1 MDDADPPD
9 RVVDRLAVGPV
20 AGAGRS
26 SRQVGAQAQRDQ
38 LVQQRDAQQ
47 SAAAKP
53 ARRMNRVLAA
63 LRLRAS
69 T

>member
-1 MDDADPPD
+1 MSYMYRIEEVAMDTVRE
-9 RVVDRLAVGPV
+9 RV
-20 AGAGRS
+20 
-26 SRQVGAQAQRDQ
+26 AQAQRDQ